1 MSDNVIRLPG
11 AQESLHPP
19 GEPRHDIAD
28 MLRDVADRAERGEID
43 ALVIGFSIVNG
54 GMGTGVST
62 PENAY
67 YSMLGV
73 CAELQGMIRERA
85 PAQRT
90 IADRDP

>member
-11 AQESLHPP
+11 AQETLYEP
-19 GEPRHDIAD
+19 GEPRHDIAN
-28 MLRDVADRAERGEID
+28 MLRDIADRAERGEID
-43 ALVIGFSIVNG
+43 ALVIGFSVANG

-73 CAELQGMIRERA
+73 CEELKERIRERA
-85 PAQRT
+85 RALRT
-90 IADRDP
+90 VAERDV